1 MFKKIAILAILVLSV
16 TGCSRLGTGGTGA
29 RIGTQANPSVISEQG
44 QSSTIVPGV
53 ATQTSLAQTDIST
66 FVDAS
71 AVKLLAEADKKEAA
85 SAQFYALQFGR
96 PGAPR
101 RWQASSGATGKVSV
115 GPYVRVNNLDC
126 REFSH
131 EVEVSGKV
139 YPRSGTACREG
150 DGHWGVVEAS

>member
-1 MFKKIAILAILVLSV
+1 MFKKIAILAILILSV
-16 TGCSRLGTGGTGA
+16 TGCSRLGAGGAGV
-29 RIGTQANPSVISEQG
+29 RLGTQANPTAISGQG
-44 QSSTIVPGV
+44 QSPTIVPGV

-71 AVKLLAEADKKEAA
+71 AVKLFAEGDKKEAA

-101 RWQASSGATGKVSV
+101 RWQGSSGASGKVSV

-131 EVEVSGKV
+131 EVEVAGKA
-139 YPRSGTACREG
+139 YPKSGTACREG
-150 DGHWGVVEAS
+150 DGHWAVVES